1 MTDDEIRRAY
11 QEVRSGDSAGPCI
24 PEEQLVKAAT
34 GEADGSER
42 ERIADHLIACARC
55 AEEFRLLTSLE
66 PWTQES
72 AALLNPEAAP
82 RATVAR
88 MPSRWIEYAMAASLV
103 LTFGGG
109 IWIGAAWP
117 RPEPPLGDSH
127 AAIDGQLADA
137 RHQLEDLER
146 RAGDQQREIAELR
159 RAGEA
164 SSAPEPNV
172 PIVELDAAD
181 AFRGDPTRARTFELA
196 SNAKLVT
203 FVLNAAPGASSSSFD
218 LDMVDSSG
226 RVMWTSSGLRAG
238 PNDSFTL
245 AVPRVLLPT
254 GEAHLRLYG
263 HRGSRRAL
271 VEDFRVRFAYR

>member
-24 PEEQLVKAAT
+24 SEEELVRAAT
-34 GEADGSER
+34 GEADGPER

-55 AEEFRLLTSLE
+55 TEEFRLLTSLK

-72 AALLNPEAAP
+72 AAVLNPAAT
-82 RATVAR
+82 RAIAAR
-88 MPSRWIEYAMAASLV
+88 TPSQWLEYAMAAALV

-109 IWIGAAWP
+109 IWLGAAW
-117 RPEPPLGDSH
+117 RRTQPPPAAAH

-146 RAGDQQREIAELR
+146 RAGDQQREIVELR

-164 SSAPEPNV
+164 SNAPEPNV
-172 PIVELDAAD
+172 PIVELDSAD
-181 AFRGDPTRARTFELA
+181 AFRGDRARARTFELA

-218 LDMVDSSG
+218 LDMVDSQG
-226 RVMWTSSGLRAG
+226 RVMWTSSGLHAG
-238 PNDSFTL
+238 PNGSFTL
-245 AVPRVLLPT
+245 AVPRALLPA
-254 GEAHLRLYG
+254 GEARLRLYG
-263 HRGSRRAL
+263 SGGNRRAL